1 MHTCDQRDTRTN
13 IASSYPHFMIE
24 EGFTELDEL
33 WHPTIRESKAQ
44 VAERA
49 RKVLDVIFEKDTNA
63 LCRMNFAFIFSFYSI
78 SFGSCFYNSSR
89 RFHKWIFED
98 HRKAT
103 FSCTDGR

>member
-1 MHTCDQRDTRTN
+1 
-13 IASSYPHFMIE
+13 MIE

-63 LCRMNFAFIFSFYSI
+63 LCRMNSSFFLSL
-78 SFGSCFYNSSR
+78 FNLFWQL
-89 RFHKWIFED
+89 FL
-98 HRKAT
+98 
-103 FSCTDGR
+103 